1 MIAATSPARPA
12 LSPVFWILFWGTLV
26 NRAASFVAVF
36 LSLHL
41 TQTLGLSKATAGWIV
56 GCWGL
61 GSWIASPIAGALT
74 DRAGRRPTMLFGLA
88 ANGVLVLAIAF
99 V

>member
-1 MIAATSPARPA
+1 MIAVTASARPA

-26 NRAASFVAVF
+26 NRAASFIAVF
-36 LSLHL
+36 LALHL
-41 TQTLGLSKATAGWIV
+41 TQTLGISEATAGWIV

-61 GSWIASPIAGALT
+61 GSWLASPAAGVLT
-74 DRAGRRPTMLFGLA
+74 DRIGRRPTMLVGLVGNA
-88 ANGVLVLAIAF
+88 VLVLAIAL